1 MDDSFRRGAA
11 LRGPMNDANRNSGRF
26 EVVDADAVQA
36 TYVNGCNSGCRS
48 WRDEEEEDK
57 RSVTGN
63 GLGPRSRRP
72 NERYAGQD
80 LVSRYVWRYY

>member
-1 MDDSFRRGAA
+1 MDDWFRRGAA

-48 WRDEEEEDK
+48 W
-57 RSVTGN
+57 
-63 GLGPRSRRP
+63 
-72 NERYAGQD
+72 Q
-80 LVSRYVWRYY
+80 